1 MLALFFLCS
10 LWKLLAF
17 ALDLLTVLIILIL
30 CFAVEFHLTT
40 LFTALCT
47 LSVQDLNNSIS
58 GNFLLLFLHI
68 FFSLLFCL
76 CFPSRVPITRCSHFC
91 SLLNFISCLFC
102 LFIPFLSLLGESHP
116 VFQLTNLFSVCSYC
130 AFNSSS
136 EFFISNY
143 CIFNTHYLI
152 LIPLHNWF
160 FCIRF
165 LKNLLS
171 LKMLF
176 CL

>member
-1 MLALFFLCS
+1 MEGYACS

-30 CFAVEFHLTT
+30 CFAVEFHLTV

-58 GNFLLLFLHI
+58 GIFCYYFFKYFFLFCFAFGFLLG
-68 FFSLLFCL
+68 
-76 CFPSRVPITRCSHFC
+76 FPSLDVHTFVP
-91 SLLNFISCLFC
+91 LLNFISCLFC
-102 LFIPFLSLLGESHP
+102 LFIPVLSLLGEFHP
-116 VFQLTNLFSVCSYC
+116 VFQLTNLFSVCSCC

-143 CIFNTHYLI
+143 CIFNTHHLI
-152 LIPLHNWF
+152 LIPLHACF
-160 FCIRF
+160 FCIKF